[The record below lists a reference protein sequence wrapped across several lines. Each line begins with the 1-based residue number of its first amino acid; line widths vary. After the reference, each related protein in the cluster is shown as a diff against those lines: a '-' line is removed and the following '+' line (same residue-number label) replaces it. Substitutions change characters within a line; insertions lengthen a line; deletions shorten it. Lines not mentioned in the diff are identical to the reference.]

1 MTGRRGRHRR
11 QFLAG
16 LAAIGG
22 VTVAGCNGLPWSDD
36 TGPTFTA
43 ADAATVVTDP
53 APPIEWPVPVVPAA
67 SAVGEGLERVD
78 TLLAGVP
85 DPLDAETV
93 PNGVVR
99 EAIRDGRAS
108 TREHRAEAAAATEDS
123 ATGNDRYHGLHA
135 TRDARESARSATAT
149 FAAIDDDRLVETV
162 RDERREVRSIARDQL
177 ESVAYRGSEDRL
189 LRSALLYARLESDL
203 ERVTTRL
210 GDRHWDIGPDSTVVD
225 IGTGAGTVEF
235 GAATTAVW
243 DHLDER
249 HRDRLAEP
257 ADVTAVF
264 DAALEASAERVDA
277 AALPDRRDARDWLDD
292 VDADLDDHLEQVLWR
307 AINPVSSAKYGLR
320 TAIDSEQLGRGLH
333 EAVRFEQRYRALE
346 HVRDGLEAGTIA
358 VPETVDEIRTVR
370 TAAVDAAASARE
382 SLTDP
387 SLGTSV
393 LAETLRSLEWTD
405 DRVRQAADN
414 DAETVVSL
422 IDEYGEYTRLR
433 AQFEVL
439 PDAVA
444 AFRTRLREA

>member
-16 LAAIGG
+16 CAAIGG

-67 SAVGEGLERVD
+67 SAVDEGLERVD
-78 TLLAGVP
+78 ALLADVP

-99 EAIRDGRAS
+99 EEIRDSRDSA
-108 TREHRAEAAAATEDS
+108 REHRAEAAAATGD
-123 ATGNDRYHGLHA
+123 GLYHALHT
-135 TRDARESARSATAT
+135 TRDARETARSARAT
-149 FAAIDDDRLVETV
+149 FAAIDDDRLVEIV

-189 LRSALLYARLESDL
+189 LRSALVYARLESDL

-210 GDRHWDIGPDSTVVD
+210 GDRRWDVGPDSTVVD
-225 IGTGAGTVEF
+225 IGTGAGAVEF

-257 ADVTAVF
+257 TDVTGVF

-277 AALPDRRDARDWLDD
+277 AALPVRRDARDWLADI
-292 VDADLDDHLEQVLWR
+292 DADLDDRLEQVLWR
-307 AINPVSSAKYGLR
+307 AIDPVSSAKTGLR
-320 TAIDSEQLGRGLH
+320 TASDSGQLGRGLH

-346 HVRDGLEAGTIA
+346 RVRNGVEDGTVA
-358 VPETVDEIRTVR
+358 VPETVDEIRTAR
-370 TAAVDAAASARE
+370 TAAVDAAASVRE

-387 SLGTSV
+387 SLGMYV

-405 DRVRQAADN
+405 DRVRRAADN
-414 DAETVVSL
+414 DAETGVSL
-422 IDEYGEYTRLR
+422 VDEYGEYTRLR

-444 AFRTRLREA
+444 AFRTRLRSA